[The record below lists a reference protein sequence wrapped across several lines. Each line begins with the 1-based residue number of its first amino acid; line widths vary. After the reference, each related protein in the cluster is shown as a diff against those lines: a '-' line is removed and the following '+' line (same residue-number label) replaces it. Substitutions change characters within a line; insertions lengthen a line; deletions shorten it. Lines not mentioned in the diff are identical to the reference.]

1 MQINKF
7 SKHIFWP
14 FQEGA
19 DLPEAVIIRQVL
31 SYGEVADLLT
41 LNEIMPPAKVKEVIL
56 KWKDK
61 DRYRKR
67 INFFNKVI
75 ADDEPGD

>member
-1 MQINKF
+1 MLINRF
-7 SKHIFWP
+7 SKHIFWSY
-14 FQEGA
+14 QHNA
-19 DLPEAVIIRQVL
+19 DLPEAVVIRQVL
-31 SYGEVADLLT
+31 SYGEIADLLT
-41 LNEIMPPAKVKEVIL
+41 LNEIVPQEKLQEAIL

-75 ADDEPGD
+75 AES

>member
-41 LNEIMPPAKVKEVIL
+41 LNEVMPPAKVKEVIL

-61 DRYRKR
+61 DRYSKR

>member
-1 MQINKF
+1 MLINRF
-7 SKHIFWP
+7 SKHIFWSY
-14 FQEGA
+14 QYNS
-19 DLPEAVIIRQVL
+19 DLPEAFIIRQVL
-31 SYGEVADLLT
+31 SYGEIADLLT
-41 LNEIMPPAKVKEVIL
+41 LNEIVPQEKLQEVIL

-75 ADDEPGD
+75 AES

>member
-1 MQINKF
+1 MQTNRF

-14 FQEGA
+14 FPEGV